1 VAVSVGFFFASAS
14 RVKLAVSREGDKEHI
29 VDSGNLFYA
38 SLDHL
43 AKQLRSNPSTRTIL
57 DLGRAPYCDASALA
71 LFESIRRERQRC
83 GGQLDVVA
91 A

>member
-1 VAVSVGFFFASAS
+1 
-14 RVKLAVSREGDKEHI
+14 VKLAVSREGDKEHI

-57 DLGRAPYCDASALA
+57 DLGRAPYCMRRRWLFSNQSGGNDSAA
-71 LFESIRRERQRC
+71 
-83 GGQLDVVA
+83 VA
-91 A
+91 N